1 MGRRP
6 VTHGDIEATV
16 KRLLKVPDQ
25 AFSEIVVAESR
36 GRAGNDVVEAL
47 GYDWELCNRWVEAL
61 VAKSKEAKA
70 RLAELEVD
78 SKRYNDTRF
87 FLSKIDKRVRVAR
100 TKRAELERHALL
112 RIIEEMDVV
121 LCEAAG
127 EDWVD
132 RLSEPTYADFERFV
146 P

>member
-1 MGRRP
+1 MS
-6 VTHGDIEATV
+6 HGDIEATV

-70 RLAELEVD
+70 RLAELEAD

-87 FLSKIDKRVRVAR
+87 FLSKIDKRCRVAR
-100 TKRAELERHALL
+100 STRADLERNALL
-112 RIIEEMDVV
+112 GIIDEMDG
-121 LCEAAG
+121 LLFDLIG
-127 EDWVD
+127 EDWVESLTD
-132 RLSEPTYADFERFV
+132 TAYEDYERFCS
-146 P
+146 

>member
-1 MGRRP
+1 M
-6 VTHGDIEATV
+6 THGDIEATV
-16 KRLLKVPDQ
+16 QRLLKVPDQ
-25 AFSEIVVAESR
+25 AFAEIVVAESR
-36 GRAGNDVVEAL
+36 GRAGDDVVQAL
-47 GYDWELCNRWVEAL
+47 RFDWELCNRWVETL

-70 RLAELEVD
+70 HLAELEVD

-87 FLSKIDKRVRVAR
+87 FLSKIDKRIRVAR
-100 TKRAELERHALL
+100 TKRAQLERNALL

>member
-1 MGRRP
+1 MS
-6 VTHGDIEATV
+6 HGDIEATV

-87 FLSKIDKRVRVAR
+87 FLSKIDKRCRVAR
-100 TKRAELERHALL
+100 STRADLERNALL
-112 RIIEEMDVV
+112 GIIDEMDG
-121 LCEAAG
+121 LLFDLIG
-127 EDWVD
+127 EDWVESLTD
-132 RLSEPTYADFERFV
+132 TAYEDYERFCS
-146 P
+146 